1 MPKGQRH
8 LTHPGR
14 CRIHAMGKSGISDAA
29 IAHQLGRDRTTVW
42 RGARRNPGRRGGRRR
57 RAASRRRRFPGR

>member
-14 CRIHAMGKSGISDAA
+14 CRIHATGRSGISDAA
-29 IAHQLGRDRTTVW
+29 IARQLGRDRATVW
-42 RGARRNPGRRGGRRR
+42 RGKAWEYLAWKTPDAGTD
-57 RAASRRRRFPGR
+57 SQ